1 MRNHSVM
8 MKQNLTRALATTLLL
23 GAYSASA
30 STSTSTMTMD
40 MSGGTMNMD
49 TARMQGGS
57 APADARDPNAYSDGL
72 TLHSGAYAL
81 PGIQRPSMGDEHSFW
96 AVAFNRFEAVKADD
110 GDYGVY
116 DAEAWFGRT
125 YDRAVLK
132 SEGDVV
138 DDTLEESSTD
148 LLYSHAVTAYWDL
161 QTGLRHD
168 SAEGPDRNWLALGF
182 EGLAPYW
189 FEVNATVYLG
199 EQGRSLL
206 KVDAEYEVLLS
217 QRLILQPRMELA
229 AYGRDDVQNGLG
241 SGLSSIDVGLRLRYE
256 ISRQFAPYLGVE
268 WKGQFGDTADYTRA
282 DGGDPNEVVLV
293 GGVRFWF

>member
-1 MRNHSVM
+1 MRNLGVM
-8 MKQNLTRALATTLLL
+8 IKQNFTCTFAATLVL
-23 GAYSASA
+23 GACSALSFA
-30 STSTSTMTMD
+30 GD
-40 MSGGTMNMD
+40 MQ
-49 TARMQGGS
+49 MQGGS
-57 APADARDPNAYSDGL
+57 APADARDPNAYSEGL
-72 TLHSGAYAL
+72 TLNTGAYAL
-81 PGIQRPSMGDEHSFW
+81 PGVQPPSMGDEHNFW
-96 AVAFNRFEAVKADD
+96 AVVFNRFEAVKADG
-110 GDYGVY
+110 GDYGTY

-138 DDTLEESSTD
+138 NDTLEESSTD
-148 LLYSHAVTAYWDL
+148 LLYSHAVTAYWDA
-161 QTGLRHD
+161 QAGLRHD

-199 EQGRSLL
+199 EESRSLL
-206 KVDAEYEVLLS
+206 KVDAEYEVLFT

-229 AYGRDDVQNGLG
+229 VYGKDDIENGIG
-241 SGLSSIDVGLRLRYE
+241 SGLSSIDAGLRLRYE

-282 DGGDPNEVVLV
+282 AGGDPNQTVLV
-293 GGVRFWF
+293 GGVRCWF